1 MNEAP
6 HLARFFFVHKVQR
19 VKVLDLGGKGDR
31 EASGVEALNGSH
43 ATGAG
48 QKLPPDFGSGV
59 AHTAHQTESG
69 DYDSAGRLDKGYLL
83 PFAFFSM

>member
-1 MNEAP
+1 MDEAP
-6 HLARFFFVHKVQR
+6 HLARFFFVHEVER

-31 EASGVEALNGSH
+31 EASGIEALNGSH

-48 QKLPPDFGSGV
+48 QKLPPNLGSGV
-59 AHTAHQTESG
+59 AHTAHQPEAG
-69 DYDSAGRLDKGYLL
+69 DTTLRDGLDKGYLP